1 MPTAVTGGTP
11 NTSMRIG
18 VINEPPPT
26 PVRPT
31 IAPTTKPAT
40 E

>member
-1 MPTAVTGGTP
+1 MPMESK
-11 NTSMRIG
+11 NG

-31 IAPTTKPAT
+31 KKPTRRPNSTGVSSGIPG
-40 E
+40 